1 METNM
6 KGYEA
11 NLLEVT
17 LLPQEQFYA
26 QRGAMIYM
34 EEGIQSDTKWNGKGL
49 WNTISTGL
57 SGESILLVRY
67 TNTSAMP
74 RQLCIAGSRL
84 GLYPLPIST
93 GQEVILR
100 RGCYVGSTEL
110 ITLSLDA
117 SLKKLFTGMG
127 LFFQKAK
134 GNGTLYIDTVGQPI
148 TKTLSAG
155 ETLQMDED
163 HLIALI
169 GISDERIIPSVQ
181 LKNLLQGEGFSRMR
195 VIGPGTVVLSPISNF
210 SDLRRQRTTD
220 S

>member
-1 METNM
+1 METSI

-17 LLPQEQFYA
+17 LWPEEQFYA
-26 QRGAMIYM
+26 QRGALVYV

-49 WNTISTGL
+49 WNTLSTGL

-67 TNTSAMP
+67 TNTTDQP
-74 RQLCIAGSRL
+74 RKLCVAGSRL
-84 GLYPLPIST
+84 GLYPIVITPD
-93 GQEVILR
+93 QEVILR
-100 RGCYVGSTEL
+100 RGCYVASQER
-110 ITLSLDA
+110 IQLSLNA

-134 GNGTLYIDTVGQPI
+134 GSGVVYINTVGQPI
-148 TKTLSAG
+148 TRTLVVN
-155 ETLQMDED
+155 ETLQLDED

-169 GISDERIIPSVQ
+169 DISDDRIVPSVKM
-181 LKNLLQGEGFSRMR
+181 KNLLQGEGFSRMR
-195 VIGPGTVVLSPISNF
+195 VTGPGTVVLSPISIF
-210 SDLRRQRTTD
+210 SDLRRPRSTE